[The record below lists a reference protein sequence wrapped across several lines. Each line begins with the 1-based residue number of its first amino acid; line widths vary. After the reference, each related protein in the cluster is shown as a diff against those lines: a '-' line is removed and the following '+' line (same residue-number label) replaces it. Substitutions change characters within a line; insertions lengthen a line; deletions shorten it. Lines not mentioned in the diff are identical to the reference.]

1 MPENK
6 NEKVSVIVPVH
17 NAEKYLA
24 ETINSILKQS
34 YKNLEILLVDDGSTD
49 QSMKIAASFDDERI
63 RLLSNTGRHSAADA
77 RNLGIKESTGRYI
90 AYLDADDIW
99 DEKKIEKTLGFM
111 WRENA
116 AFVYTAY
123 EFADEN
129 AAGTGKI
136 VHVEDKLDHKH
147 ALSRTIIFTS
157 TVMFDMTKLSKELI
171 YMPHIESEDTASWWN
186 ILRTGVVARGLDESL
201 TLYRR
206 PASSLSSNKIVALR
220 RIWRLYRV
228 HEKMGLLHS
237 CVCFVSWAVR
247 AAVRRM

>member
-24 ETINSILKQS
+24 ETMESILNQS
-34 YKNLEILLVDDGSTD
+34 YKDLELLIVDDASSDG
-49 QSMKIAASFDDERI
+49 SMKVAASFSDDRI
-63 RLLSNTGRHSAADA
+63 RLLTNTGRHSAADA
-77 RNLGIKESTGRYI
+77 RNLGIREATGRYI

-99 DEKKIEKTLGFM
+99 DKKKIEKTLSFM

-129 AAGTGKI
+129 AKGTGKI
-136 VHVEDKLDHKH
+136 VHVMDKLDHKH

-157 TVMFDMTKLSKELI
+157 TVMFDMTKLDKELI

-186 ILRTGVVARGLDESL
+186 VLRTGVVARGLDESL

-206 PASSLSSNKIVALR
+206 PASSLSSNKIVALK

-247 AAVRRM
+247 AAVRRI

>member
-1 MPENK
+1 M
-6 NEKVSVIVPVH
+6 IVPVH

-24 ETINSILKQS
+24 ETIGSILGQT
-34 YKNLEILLVDDGSTD
+34 YKDLEILIVDDGSTD
-49 QSMKIAASFDDERI
+49 ESMKVASSFKDVRLK
-63 RLLSNTGRHSAADA
+63 LLSNTGRHSAADA
-77 RNLGIKESTGRYI
+77 RNLGIREASGRYI

-99 DEKKIEKTLGFM
+99 DKKKIEKTLAFM
-111 WRENA
+111 KREDA

-129 AAGTGKI
+129 ARGTGKI

-157 TVMFDMTKLSKELI
+157 TVMFDMTKLSRELI

-206 PASSLSSNKIVALR
+206 PASSLSSNKIVALK

-228 HEKMGLLHS
+228 HEKMGLIQSSL
-237 CVCFVSWAVR
+237 CFVSWAVR
-247 AAVRRM
+247 AAARRL

>member
-1 MPENK
+1 M
-6 NEKVSVIVPVH
+6 IVPVH

-24 ETINSILKQS
+24 ETIGSILNQS
-34 YKNLEILLVDDGSTD
+34 YKNLEVLIVDDGSSD
-49 QSMKIAASFDDERI
+49 GSMKIASSFGDERI
-63 RLLSNTGRHSAADA
+63 RLLYNTGRHSAADA
-77 RNLGIKESTGRYI
+77 RNMGIREATGRYI

-111 WRENA
+111 WREDA

-129 AAGTGKI
+129 AKGTGKV
-136 VHVEDKLDHKH
+136 VHVADRLDHKH

-186 ILRTGVVARGLDESL
+186 VLRSGVVARGLDESL

-206 PASSLSSNKIVALR
+206 SASSLSSNKIVALK

-228 HEKMGLLHS
+228 HEKMGILHS
-237 CVCFVSWAVR
+237 LVCFVSWAVR
-247 AAVRRM
+247 AVVRRI